1 MCSKEPG
8 ACCEMDWKTTTFSI
22 VGVLALGWLINWQT
36 DRINEL
42 KTERDS
48 LTSQLSEQVGI
59 NKDYKERVQK
69 LHELDTRHTQEL
81 TNAKTEIDTLR
92 DAVKSGTK
100 RVYIKADCPKS
111 GADTAK
117 VGRDESSPRLSG
129 ATEQDYWRL
138 REMIA
143 ENEKQ
148 TLYLQDYIRTEC
160 LAK

>member
-1 MCSKEPG
+1 
-8 ACCEMDWKTTTFSI
+8 MDWKTTAFSV
-22 VGVLALGWLINWQT
+22 VGVLALGWLINWQA

-42 KTERDS
+42 KAERDS
-48 LTSQLSEQVGI
+48 LTSQLSEQVAI
-59 NKDYKERVQK
+59 NKDYKSRIQS
-69 LHELDTRHTQEL
+69 LHELDTMYTQEL
-81 TNAKTEIDTLR
+81 TNAKTEIDSLR
-92 DAVKSGTK
+92 DAVKSGAK
-100 RVYIKADCPKS
+100 RLSIKAECPKA

-117 VGRDESSPRLSG
+117 VGRDESSPRLSE

-160 LAK
+160 LR

>member
-1 MCSKEPG
+1 MY
-8 ACCEMDWKTTTFSI
+8 WKTTVFSV

-42 KTERDS
+42 KAERDS
-48 LTSQLSEQVGI
+48 LTSQLSEQVAI
-59 NKDYKERVQK
+59 NKDYKSRIQS
-69 LHELDTRHTQEL
+69 LHELDTMYTQEL
-81 TNAKTEIDTLR
+81 TNAKTEIDNLR
-92 DAVKSGTK
+92 DAVKSGAK
-100 RVYIKADCPKS
+100 RLSIKAECPKA

-117 VGRDESSPRLSG
+117 VGRDESSPRLSE

-138 REMIA
+138 REMMA

-160 LAK
+160 LR